1 MKRRSVPRY
10 AADRFIPVVFAFLDG
25 GPPLGGHLV
34 DICGDGARIISPP
47 NLAPL
52 PKGDTMAELVFA
64 RSDSNRDV
72 DVDGVRQPVKLNTV
86 RTNPG
91 ARIFHLSFYGP
102 INRRVNA
109 YLRMLSRQD
118 TSLHR
123 HDLPEFDPDVWAG
136 WAAIAPGEPAR

>member
-1 MKRRSVPRY
+1 
-10 AADRFIPVVFAFLDG
+10 
-25 GPPLGGHLV
+25 
-34 DICGDGARIISPP
+34 
-47 NLAPL
+47 
-52 PKGDTMAELVFA
+52 MAEPGFA

-72 DVDGVRQPVKLNTV
+72 DVYGVRQQVKPNTV

-109 YLRMLSRQD
+109 YHRMLSRQD
-118 TSLHR
+118 TLLHR